1 MSDVELILAQETID
15 RQADEIT
22 RLRVDMEAFADASN
36 EANARIVMLEEARD
50 RLRDRMQQAAAK
62 FDKQM
67 DEAGGCTD
75 GYCLIKKPTGQ
86 HTNGGCDCS
95 RDNMKMQRLGFAA
108 RKLRAAQDQTDD

>member
-1 MSDVELILAQETID
+1 MSDELD
-15 RQADEIT
+15 ADGANRLRSEIT
-22 RLRVDMEAFADASN
+22 RLRADMEAFSDAAN

-50 RLRDRMQQAAAK
+50 RLRDRMKQAAAE

-75 GYCLIKKPTGQ
+75 GSCLIKKPTGQ